1 LQRTSLKKFKA
12 LWIIWERET
21 DVVESKILK
30 IIERNISTLTGVSNY
45 ERNTF
50 MKILNCRTKPV
61 PHLFSQ
67 CNKCG
72 MVHPVYKSCKNR
84 MCPVCNGAGTVKWI
98 AKRESELLPTSYFL
112 LTYTIPSELRPLF
125 LSNKKLTYNLLFKAM
140 SQTLM
145 KGVEDNNR
153 AFHGRAGFFAVLHT
167 WDQRLNFHP
176 HLHVVIP
183 SGCLSED
190 KTQWNPS
197 HTAFLLPVRKL
208 SASFRDK
215 LLFYIRKEDKAGTLT
230 IPHKIED
237 LKLLLENLKQVPW
250 VVHSQA
256 PGEGNSNPQHM
267 IRYLSRYVNK
277 TAVSDKKISKL
288 ENGNVHLNYIDRKKK
303 KSKVEILSEELF
315 MKRLVL
321 HILPKGFK
329 KIRFY
334 GFMANRCRKSMLA
347 LCRMLLGIP
356 LSHQVE
362 AEGLDDTAFLYL
374 VATSLL
380 LGNASFLEIF

>member
-1 LQRTSLKKFKA
+1 MK
-12 LWIIWERET
+12 RECNQ
-21 DVVESKILK
+21 VESKIVK
-30 IIERNISTLTGVSNY
+30 IIERNISIITGLSGY
-45 ERNTF
+45 ERSTF
-50 MKILNCRTKPV
+50 EKILNCRTETV
-61 PHLFSQ
+61 PNLYSS
-67 CNKCG
+67 CDSCG
-72 MVHPVYKSCKNR
+72 SVHPVYKSCKNR
-84 MCPVCNGAGTVKWI
+84 MCPICNGAGTVKWI

-125 LSNKKLTYNLLFKAM
+125 LSNKKLCYNLLFKAM

-145 KGVEDNNR
+145 NGVESNNR
-153 AFHGRAGFFAVLHT
+153 PFHGKAGFFAILHT

-190 KTQWNPS
+190 KTKWNPS
-197 HTAFLLPVRKL
+197 HPNFLLPVRKL
-208 SASFRDK
+208 SADFRDK
-215 LLFYIRKEDKAGTLT
+215 LLFLLRKEERSGTLT
-230 IPHKIED
+230 IPQKIGN

-256 PGEGNSNPQHM
+256 PGEGKNNPQHI

-277 TAVSDKKISKL
+277 TAVSDKRIRKV
-288 ENGNVHLNYIDRKKK
+288 ENGNVHLSYIDRKNKTAK
-303 KSKVEILSEELF
+303 TEIISEDLF
-315 MKRLVL
+315 LKRFVL

-334 GFMANRCRKSMLA
+334 GFMANRYRKNMLS

-356 LSHQVE
+356 LAQQIE
-362 AEGLDDTAFLYL
+362 TEDLNDTAFLFWKYFGVDITL
-374 VATSLL
+374 CSVC
-380 LGNASFLEIF
+380 GKGHISFVKTTAGVG